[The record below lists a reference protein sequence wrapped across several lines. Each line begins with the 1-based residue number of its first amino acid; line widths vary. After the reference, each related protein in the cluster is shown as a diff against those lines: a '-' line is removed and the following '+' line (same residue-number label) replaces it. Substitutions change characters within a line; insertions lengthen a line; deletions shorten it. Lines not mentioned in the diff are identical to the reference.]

1 MIRAVLEGVCY
12 SQKDGLDIIEAM
24 DVPVASVRLSGG
36 GARSLF
42 WRQMFSDVFHKPVVT
57 LETQEGSAY
66 GAAILAMVGT
76 GQYDNVTDACKDLIH
91 EKERICS
98 QPRESQIYGRA
109 HQLYTALYPT
119 LKPIYRLVD
128 TVS

>member
-1 MIRAVLEGVCY
+1 M
-12 SQKDGLDIIEAM
+12 
-24 DVPVASVRLSGG
+24 
-36 GARSLF
+36 
-42 WRQMFSDVFHKPVVT
+42 VT
-57 LETQEGSAY
+57 LATQEGSAY

-76 GQYDNVTDACKDLIH
+76 GQYDTVTEACQTLIH
-91 EKERICS
+91 EKERICP

-119 LKPIYRLVD
+119 LKPIYRLVQ